1 MEWRYFKTYLSN
13 DPYTIIDVI
22 SYCRQCWMSAVLDL
36 QVEQE
41 RDAGIS
47 MERHTECRD
56 IAKDLG
62 PRQSSCQVSRRIFS
76 V

>member
-1 MEWRYFKTYLSN
+1 
-13 DPYTIIDVI
+13 
-22 SYCRQCWMSAVLDL
+22 MSAVLDL